1 MAFNV
6 QVWIDELVSKIQK
19 NFADRVV
26 FIGLQG
32 SYRRNEATD
41 KSDIDIILILDEL
54 NYSDLAAYRAIVAGM
69 PNAEKACGFV
79 SGVEVIKNW
88 ERSELFQF
96 YHDTKPILN
105 DLDFLLPLI
114 DEEQIRRA
122 VKIAA
127 CGIYH
132 GCCHNVVFDKS
143 PEILSSLYK
152 SAFFILQALCFL
164 KTGQYISSKAE
175 LVEKFDGTDLQVM
188 QSCMNRVKMV
198 KMGMDELA
206 SEHETLMQWSSNLIR
221 SY

>member
-1 MAFNV
+1 MVFNV

-69 PNAEKACGFV
+69 PNAEKACGLET
-79 SGVEVIKNW
+79 GVDEIKNW
-88 ERSELFQF
+88 ESSELFQF
-96 YHDTKPILN
+96 YHDTQPILN

-114 DEEQIRRA
+114 DEQQIRRA

-132 GCCHNVVFDKS
+132 GCCHNVIFDKS

-152 SAFFILQALCFL
+152 SAFFILQAICFL
-164 KTGQYISSKAE
+164 KTGQYISSKSDLAGK
-175 LVEKFDGTDLQVM
+175 LAGTDLHIL
-188 QSCMNRVKMV
+188 QSCMGREKMV
-198 KMGMDELA
+198 KMEMDELA
-206 SEHETLMQWSSNLIR
+206 FAHETLIQWSSKLIR
-221 SY
+221 NY

>member
-1 MAFNV
+1 MVFNV

-26 FIGLQG
+26 FTGPQG
-32 SYRRNEATD
+32 SYRRNEATE

-54 NYSDLAAYRAIVAGM
+54 DYSDLATYRAIVAGM

-79 SGVEVIKNW
+79 SGVDEIKNW

-96 YHDTKPILN
+96 YHDTKPILK

-114 DEEQIRRA
+114 DEEQIKRA

-132 GCCHNVVFDKS
+132 GCCHNVIFDKN

-164 KTGQYISSKAE
+164 KTGQYISSKPDLAE
-175 LVEKFDGTDLQVM
+175 TLDGTNLQIL
-188 QSCMNRVKMV
+188 QSCMGRAKMV
-198 KMGMDELA
+198 KMEMDELV
-206 SEHETLMQWSSNLIR
+206 SEHETLMQWSSNLIQN
-221 SY
+221 Y